1 MKKRRPPGPKS
12 ISNRSALGSSLGSP
26 FGSPPA
32 SPECLTP
39 RWRARYGIGA
49 AALLLGACVDDVDP
63 NTGIMSGAGS
73 AGMSSTVV
81 ASAGSAGATPE
92 RNTAGSGGGGA
103 GATVDTSDPA
113 FGSGARC
120 PAITQALL
128 TDFTY
133 AGGAV
138 ADAGAVGGTD
148 AGAAAAPNPTGVSF
162 GDFTNTLSGSS
173 YVYPNEGAYLVSS
186 DVTGNNWHMTGS
198 IGTYSGFGIVFVGC
212 SVVDASA
219 YRGISFTVQGS
230 VPMGPLTF
238 SVGTAANDVTHL
250 WLNTVAMPPPMPF
263 PAPVNAGRCIPAASQ
278 YDGSCAAP
286 SRSVPVSAERTTVNV
301 LWADL
306 IAGRPAA
313 TVDPKEI
320 TNMAWAFPPPPG
332 AGTTTPTTYPVDLT
346 IDDLQFIAP

>member
-212 SVVDASA
+212 SVVVLIRHLRWRMRASVRLRSSSSA
-219 YRGISFTVQGS
+219 RARRGPPPAGRGRKYA
-230 VPMGPLTF
+230 MGAVREEAPPGHKAAGHTRTSAILT
-238 SVGTAANDVTHL
+238 TAA
-250 WLNTVAMPPPMPF
+250 AR
-263 PAPVNAGRCIPAASQ
+263 PVGPCLPTRTTST
-278 YDGSCAAP
+278 S
-286 SRSVPVSAERTTVNV
+286 RTTVGSARRDV
-301 LWADL
+301 
-306 IAGRPAA
+306 A
-313 TVDPKEI
+313 TSQ
-320 TNMAWAFPPPPG
+320 G
-332 AGTTTPTTYPVDLT
+332 GPT
-346 IDDLQFIAP
+346 